1 MTKAETEQ
9 QAMKQ
14 LKENGM
20 DALSL
25 DLELENNFETGDLG

>member
-1 MTKAETEQ
+1 MIKAETEQ

-20 DALSL
+20 DALRL
-25 DLELENNFETGDLG
+25 DIELENNFETSDLR